1 MEQNPFLPL
10 LETLH
15 GIKSRLEQNNAWHLM
30 VARPTLAAFKEQEL
44 PAHVQV
50 RTKKRRGKRVSERGP
65 RHMRLTRLVQ
75 ARWPQ
80 DGQLEAAVPTLAYV
94 MQGTADFHIADYL
107 VQCQPGDLLFIPAGV
122 AKPDAALPYVL
133 DGSQRECVLLWIYPG
148 PLNGVGLECFIT
160 HSTARKVRMGQQYG
174 TSAIKHDFLVQLFN
188 ELNRQLLEGCP
199 LATTRYLLT
208 GLVLWLCR
216 EMEQGRAVIPW
227 NRRLNQP
234 VERSKDIVAEA
245 CKHIES
251 HLNRHLTIDEMAQLL
266 AVSPASF
273 TRRFRAATGLSFNQY
288 LTRQRLKGAQTLLE
302 DTALPVNDVARYVGL
317 TYERL
322 RELFQQHHDCSPGE
336 FRRRKI

>member
-1 MEQNPFLPL
+1 MEHNFFLPL
-10 LETLH
+10 LNVLH
-15 GIKSRLEQNNAWHLM
+15 GIKSRLEQNNAWYLM
-30 VARPTLAAFKEQEL
+30 VARPMLAAFKEQEL
-44 PAHVQV
+44 PAHIQV
-50 RTKKRRGKRVSERGP
+50 CAKKRRGKRVSERGP
-65 RHMRLTRLVQ
+65 RHLRLTRLVQ

-94 MQGTADFHIADYL
+94 IQGTADFHIADYL

-122 AKPDAALPYVL
+122 AKPDASLPYVQ
-133 DGSQRECVLLWIYPG
+133 DDSQRQCDILWIYPG

-160 HSTARKVRMGQQYG
+160 HSTAREVRMGQQYG
-174 TSAIKHDFLVQLFN
+174 TSAIKNDFLAQLFD
-188 ELNRQLLEGCP
+188 ELNRQVLDACP
-199 LATTRYLLT
+199 LSITRHLLM

-227 NRRLNQP
+227 SRLRDQP

-251 HLNRHLTIDEMAQLL
+251 HLDRHLTIDEMAQLL

-288 LTRQRLKGAQTLLE
+288 LTRQRLKGAEILLE
-302 DTALPVNDVARYVGL
+302 DTVLPVSQVARHAGL

-322 RELFQQHHDCSPGE
+322 RELFQQHHNCSPGE
-336 FRRRKI
+336 FRKRKI